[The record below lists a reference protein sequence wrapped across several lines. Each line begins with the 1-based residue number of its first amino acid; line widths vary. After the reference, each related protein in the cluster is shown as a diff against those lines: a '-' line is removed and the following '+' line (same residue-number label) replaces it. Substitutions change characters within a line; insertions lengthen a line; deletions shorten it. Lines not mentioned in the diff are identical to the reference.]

1 MRRPADE
8 QRTHDE
14 VVAWVLMCDCA
25 SASSGERATW
35 TGDRWERAATPA
47 LEDPENGRIYVAA
60 GDSAVDIMD
69 RPDVEA
75 VARSR
80 WQAEHVSPH
89 QALAVIRA
97 ARTEIAAAKRR
108 LDEAVLYARA
118 AGETWATIGQA
129 AGTTRQSAQERW
141 GHDRD

>member
-1 MRRPADE
+1 M
-8 QRTHDE
+8 
-14 VVAWVLMCDCA
+14 
-25 SASSGERATW
+25 
-35 TGDRWERAATPA
+35 ATPA
-47 LEDPENGRIYVAA
+47 LEDPENGRIYVAP
-60 GDSAVDIMD
+60 GDFAVDVMD

-80 WQAEHVSPH
+80 WLAEHVSPH
-89 QALAVIRA
+89 EALAVIRT

-118 AGETWATIGQA
+118 AGETWTTIGEA

-141 GHDRD
+141 GSLTS